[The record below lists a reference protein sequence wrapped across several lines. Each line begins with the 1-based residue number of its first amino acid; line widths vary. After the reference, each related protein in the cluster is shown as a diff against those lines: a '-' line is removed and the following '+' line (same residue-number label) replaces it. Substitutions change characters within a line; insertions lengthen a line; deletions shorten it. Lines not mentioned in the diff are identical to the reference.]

1 MENENDGSD
10 EYPRDMIQDIR
21 VYEPHSALKRHCR
34 AKTSVRLDL
43 LKNPEEA
50 DDNIDAI
57 RDQADPNQANQCK
70 LIVAKCISHSA
81 FISSKVRKR

>member
-1 MENENDGSD
+1 MMDPINI
-10 EYPRDMIQDIR
+10 YVIRDIK
-21 VYEPHSALKRHCR
+21 VYDLYSALKRHCR

-50 DDNIDAI
+50 DDNVDAI

-70 LIVAKCISHSA
+70 LIVAKRISHSA
-81 FISSKVRKR
+81 FKVRKR

>member
-10 EYPRDMIQDIR
+10 EYPMHESR
-21 VYEPHSALKRHCR
+21 SALKRHCR
-34 AKTSVRLDL
+34 AKTSIWLDL

-57 RDQADPNQANQCK
+57 RDQANSNQTNQCK
-70 LIVAKCISHSA
+70 LIVAKRIPYSTLISP
-81 FISSKVRKR
+81 KVRKR